1 VAITQYAMVMVFGA
15 LVAGAGLVLLV
26 VRNEHAE
33 NKIKLFG
40 QEFQISTPA
49 LVVFLVGCGIF
60 ITPVL
65 APTHDQLLFS
75 VVFPWQKESTSQLL
89 PGTKP
94 VTGGE
99 EQEPNDQITVP
110 NLIQLG
116 STIRGVI
123 ATDQD
128 RDFFKFKT
136 SSQGFKTRV
145 ILRKTLPGGFN
156 AQASVY
162 DDAEKKID
170 RGYALGEDAVSFNF
184 ESNANSYY
192 YVMIES
198 MDNSRGPYELLVKQE

>member
-1 VAITQYAMVMVFGA
+1 MAITQYAMVMVFGA

-116 STIRGVI
+116 STIKGMI
-123 ATDQD
+123 NTEQD

-136 SSQGFKTRV
+136 SGQGLKTRV
-145 ILRKTLPGGFN
+145 ILRKTSPSGFSARVTVYN
-156 AQASVY
+156 DVEKNIASDY
-162 DDAEKKID
+162 E
-170 RGYALGEDAVSFNF
+170 YGENTVTFPF
-184 ESNANSYY
+184 ESNPNSYY
-192 YVMIES
+192 
-198 MDNSRGPYELLVKQE
+198 